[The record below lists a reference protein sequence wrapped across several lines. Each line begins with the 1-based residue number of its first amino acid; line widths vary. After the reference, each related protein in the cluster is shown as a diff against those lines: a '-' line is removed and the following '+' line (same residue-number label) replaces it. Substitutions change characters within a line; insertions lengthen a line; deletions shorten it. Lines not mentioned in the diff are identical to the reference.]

1 MTDQGTPT
9 PSDELRQVANRRPHL
24 REHLQKF
31 KQIAGEF
38 PMLVDEPDDYETD
51 RPNVIYPVGGSVYCH
66 IYGDVGQD
74 KKYYCIEPTLSDD
87 EQVTLEQIKS
97 NLLSMSGH
105 HMSPDDDAD
114 YDDLI
119 EDS

>member
-38 PMLVDEPDDYETD
+38 PMLVEDPEDYETR
-51 RPNVIYPVGGSVYCH
+51 RPNVIYPVGGAVYCH
-66 IYGDVGQD
+66 VYGDLGQ
-74 KKYYCIEPTLSDD
+74 KTSITPSSRRYRRMRRSPSRR
-87 EQVTLEQIKS
+87 S
-97 NLLSMSGH
+97 NESCCRQAATRSHRM
-105 HMSPDDDAD
+105 MMPATTT
-114 YDDLI
+114 
-119 EDS
+119 